1 MCPSVSMLDFKKKN
15 VIDSYAYAIY
25 RSTESIMGKKPY
37 VHKDESELRA
47 VYHSSP
53 EAQSGQTLGRSRDMK
68 ACSIC
73 LYGSSTVRAWLWC
86 PVLQKS
92 QTSQENLNESSGS
105 WAEGSVFGQNLLVDS
120 CHVWLLEWKSAKCL
134 HPSHCW
140 LPKLV
145 TARQSRD
152 S

>member
-1 MCPSVSMLDFKKKN
+1 MLYTGQQK
-15 VIDSYAYAIY
+15 ALW
-25 RSTESIMGKKPY
+25 EKKPY

-53 EAQSGQTLGRSRDMK
+53 EAQSEQTLGRSRDMK

-120 CHVWLLEWKSAKCL
+120 CLAFGMEISQMPASISLLA
-134 HPSHCW
+134 P
-140 LPKLV
+140 
-145 TARQSRD
+145 
-152 S
+152 